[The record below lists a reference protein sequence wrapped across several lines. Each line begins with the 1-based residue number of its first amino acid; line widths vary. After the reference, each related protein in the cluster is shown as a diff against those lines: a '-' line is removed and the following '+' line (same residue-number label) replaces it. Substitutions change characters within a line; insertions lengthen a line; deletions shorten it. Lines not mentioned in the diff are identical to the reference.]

1 MNAAAADIG
10 QIDNVAAGSKNAL
23 SRTKGAPNGRTAAK
37 RHRTAVE
44 LSPRVDRRTVDELL
58 EWRRASCDNLGKV
71 LRSLYVF
78 ESRLRKEQR
87 QIRRQLGER
96 DAVIRQQQVE
106 IAKLRQT
113 VAQHCSRCEDVE
125 QPPPPPSKPDLI
137 TCITP
142 HQSGEPARNTGNDA
156 DPREKPT
163 DDGPWPAVVPS
174 KLDAASRKTNVA
186 GPPPPVVD
194 ARAKNKNPNTN
205 VNFNKNVYSKTV
217 TDLSLNDIASFPNPT
232 PNNNLF
238 VVSNSIFSKNDFTYN
253 GVSKQAFTS
262 VKQNGKVITSALK
275 KADRYPSA
283 KTVHFG
289 KTTHIPEPD
298 EDGQTDIVKTVETL
312 LLRCGG
318 DSTESENDTSSTAST
333 ETSPSVSQ
341 MVRKFESIGTTTTIT
356 TAGINGGAGAATTG
370 AVVLAG
376 GGSDTRSSPATAAHN
391 GSYIADAQL
400 KTAAEL
406 DIRPDPE
413 SELSSGG
420 GSLSDLDPR
429 NNFEE
434 FRFED
439 SDLDREYRAE
449 TDGLLE
455 CPGRA
460 AVVALSGSGGED
472 DDDGDRDRDDDRA
485 GRINYESFL
494 EVTGLSQKSIITVQS
509 NRNVYGSHRNV
520 QKPKDV
526 KSRSRAKSASFEY
539 KTYPSTVKYWTEPY
553 L

>member
-1 MNAAAADIG
+1 M
-10 QIDNVAAGSKNAL
+10 
-23 SRTKGAPNGRTAAK
+23 
-37 RHRTAVE
+37 
-44 LSPRVDRRTVDELL
+44 
-58 EWRRASCDNLGKV
+58 
-71 LRSLYVF
+71 F
-78 ESRLRKEQR
+78 
-87 QIRRQLGER
+87 
-96 DAVIRQQQVE
+96 
-106 IAKLRQT
+106 
-113 VAQHCSRCEDVE
+113 
-125 QPPPPPSKPDLI
+125 
-137 TCITP
+137 
-142 HQSGEPARNTGNDA
+142 
-156 DPREKPT
+156 
-163 DDGPWPAVVPS
+163 
-174 KLDAASRKTNVA
+174 
-186 GPPPPVVD
+186 
-194 ARAKNKNPNTN
+194 
-205 VNFNKNVYSKTV
+205 
-217 TDLSLNDIASFPNPT
+217 
-232 PNNNLF
+232 
-238 VVSNSIFSKNDFTYN
+238 
-253 GVSKQAFTS
+253 QAFTS

-275 KADRYPSA
+275 KADKYPSA

-341 MVRKFESIGTTTTIT
+341 MVRKFESIGTTTTAAATASGAAGAMT
-356 TAGINGGAGAATTG
+356 TAN
-370 AVVLAG
+370 V
-376 GGSDTRSSPATAAHN
+376 GSDAGRGSPPTAAAHN

-406 DIRPDPE
+406 DIQPDPE

-449 TDGLLE
+449 ADGLE
-455 CPGRA
+455 CPDRA
-460 AVVALSGSGGED
+460 AVVALSGGGGGED
-472 DDDGDRDRDDDRA
+472 DHDRDRDDDRV

-509 NRNVYGSHRNV
+509 NRNLYGSHRNV

-539 KTYPSTVKYWTEPY
+539 KTYPSTIKYWTEPY